1 MEEKIKDLEARL
13 VKLEKVEKRRKMG
26 VIINIV
32 GYVLILVLVIYLA
45 VRVYLFIK
53 PIKDTVDNLKSFGG
67 EKIDQIKD
75 GFSDFDFD
83 FDGFSS
89 WFN

>member
-32 GYVLILVLVIYLA
+32 GYVLILALVIYLA

-53 PIKDTVDNLKSFGG
+53 P
-67 EKIDQIKD
+67 IKD